1 MTDDTLTTGQA
12 DRAAGVLLAQAA
24 GDALGAPY
32 EFQTTP
38 LPEDTPI
45 RMTGGGT
52 FGWEPGEWT
61 DDTQMSIVIL
71 QAAEQALADG
81 TTLLDRLDDI
91 AAGWHAWS
99 RTARDVGNQTRRVL
113 NPHGPTPNAAT
124 LRETAF
130 ALAASGHRTGGN
142 GSLMRT
148 APVAL
153 AGLGKPD
160 LIAAT
165 ARALSDL
172 THPDPDAA
180 DACVLQCLAIDH
192 AVRTGEL
199 DLHVGLPHLPE
210 DRQAGWEHL
219 LTQAENAPA
228 VEFGKN
234 GWVVHALQAAWSLIT
249 RTPVPA
255 DNPAAGTHPA
265 QHLRLVLEATC
276 RLPGDTDTVAAIAGA
291 LLGARWGSTAV
302 PATWR
307 RLLHGWPGLTGT
319 DLADRGL
326 SLARRRHDEHGWPAS
341 DTIDYTRDYTDTFL
355 VPHPADPGVLLGNAG
370 ALHPLPEGVDAVVS
384 LCRVGRNQPAGL
396 EARHR
401 VVVRL
406 IDQPHAEANP
416 HLDLVLADTAD
427 TIAALRAE
435 GRTVL
440 LHCVAAQSRTPT
452 VAAAYAIR
460 HHGRTPQQAL
470 DEVLAALPDA
480 HPNHAFRQALSRMA
494 TGDQVPEPAASRHT
508 VEEPGSPGRACDG

>member
-1 MTDDTLTTGQA
+1 MTNATLTSAQA

-32 EFQTTP
+32 EFQTAP
-38 LPEDTPI
+38 LPDHTPI
-45 RMTGGGT
+45 AMSGGGT
-52 FGWEPGEWT
+52 FRWEPGEWT

-81 TTLLDRLDDI
+81 TSLLDRLDQV
-91 AAGWHAWS
+91 AAGWHAWA
-99 RTARDVGNQTRRVL
+99 RTARDVGTQTRRVL
-113 NPHGPTPNAAT
+113 NPHGPTPEAAT
-124 LRETAF
+124 LREAAF
-130 ALAASGHRTGGN
+130 ALAADGHRTGGN

-153 AGLGKPD
+153 AALGQPG
-160 LIAAT
+160 LIATT

-199 DLHVGLPHLPE
+199 DLRVGLPHLSK

-219 LTQAENAPA
+219 LTQAENTPA

-249 RTPVPA
+249 RTPVPVE
-255 DNPAAGTHPA
+255 DPGAGTHPA
-265 QHLRLVLEATC
+265 QHLRLVLEAAC

-302 PATWR
+302 PAAWR

-326 SLARRRHDEHGWPAS
+326 ALARGHHDELGWPAA
-341 DTIDYTRDYTDTFL
+341 DTVDYRNDDTVL

-370 ALHPLPEGVDAVVS
+370 ALHPLPDGVDAVVS

-396 EARHR
+396 EAHHR

-406 IDQPHAEANP
+406 IDQPHPEANP

-460 HHGRTPQQAL
+460 HRGRTPQQAL
-470 DEVLAALPDA
+470 DEVLAVLPDA
-480 HPNHAFRQALSRMA
+480 HPNPAFRQALSRM
-494 TGDQVPEPAASRHT
+494 TPAA
-508 VEEPGSPGRACDG
+508 V